1 MKVYKAT
8 DKNMKCRGFQYE
20 LGKTAEV
27 EGDIELCKKGFHA
40 CEMPIDVLGY
50 YAPGDGSRY
59 FEAELE
65 DVSEKR
71 SDDTKRVGK
80 KLTLSAEIG
89 IPGLA
94 KAQVEYVKAQ
104 CDFDNSIKKAD
115 AEKKNHATGESG
127 AASAAGERGAAS
139 ATGER
144 GAASATGLR
153 GAASATGESGA
164 ASATGWSGA
173 ASATGWSGAASATG
187 NSGAASATGESG
199 AASATGLSGAASATG
214 NSGAASAT
222 GNSGAASATGWR
234 GAASAT
240 GWRGAASATGLSGAA
255 SATGESG
262 AASATGWSGAAS
274 ATGESGAAS
283 ATGWRG
289 AASATGKGCVAM
301 TTGYYGRVMGEI
313 GNAIVCVERGAGGE
327 INTILAGIVDGK
339 TLKPGVWYTVKNGQ
353 WVEVQK

>member
-8 DKNMKCRGFQYE
+8 DKDMKCRGFQYE

-27 EGDIELCKKGFHA
+27 EGDIELCKNGLHA
-40 CEMPIDVLGY
+40 CEMPLDVLGY

-71 SDDTKRVGK
+71 SGDTKRVGK
-80 KLTLSAEIG
+80 KLTLSAEID
-89 IPGLA
+89 IPGLV

-104 CDFDNSIKKAD
+104 CYFDNAINKAD
-115 AEKKNHATGESG
+115 AENKNH
-127 AASAAGERGAAS
+127 

-144 GAASATGLR
+144 GAASATG
-153 GAASATGESGA
+153 E
-164 ASATGWSGA
+164 
-173 ASATGWSGAASATG
+173 
-187 NSGAASATGESG
+187 
-199 AASATGLSGAASATG
+199 
-214 NSGAASAT
+214 
-222 GNSGAASATGWR
+222 
-234 GAASAT
+234 
-240 GWRGAASATGLSGAA
+240 
-255 SATGESG
+255 
-262 AASATGWSGAAS
+262 SGAAS

-289 AASATGKGCVAM
+289 AASATGESGAASATGERGAASATGERGAASATGKYCVAM
-301 TTGYYGRVMGEI
+301 TTGFWGRVMGDI
-313 GNAIVCVERGAGGE
+313 GNAIVCVERRDNGE
-327 INTILAGIVDGK
+327 IAAILAGIVDGE

>member
-8 DKNMKCRGFQYE
+8 DKDMKCLGFQYE

-27 EGDIELCKKGFHA
+27 EGDIELCKNGLHA
-40 CEMPIDVLGY
+40 CEMPLDVLGY

-65 DVSEKR
+65 DASSEKR

-89 IPGLA
+89 LPGLV

-104 CDFDNSIKKAD
+104 CRFDNAIKNANN
-115 AEKKNHATGESG
+115 EKKNH
-127 AASAAGERGAAS
+127 

-144 GAASATGLR
+144 GAASATGWSGAASATGWR
-153 GAASATGESGA
+153 GAASATGWRGAASATGWRGAASATGDSGA

-187 NSGAASATGESG
+187 WSGAASATGE
-199 AASATGLSGAASATG
+199 
-214 NSGAASAT
+214 
-222 GNSGAASATGWR
+222 R

-240 GWRGAASATGLSGAA
+240 GWRGAASATGERGAASATGDSGAA
-255 SATGESG
+255 SATG
-262 AASATGWSGAAS
+262 
-274 ATGESGAAS
+274 
-283 ATGWRG
+283 
-289 AASATGKGCVAM
+289 KYCVAM
-301 TTGYYGRVMGEI
+301 TTGFFGRVMGNI
-313 GNAIVCVERGAGGE
+313 GNAIVCVERRYNGE
-327 INTILAGIVDGK
+327 IAAILAGIVDGE
-339 TLKPGVWYTVKNGQ
+339 TLKPGVWYTVKNGE
-353 WVEVQK
+353 WVEVQ

>member
-8 DKNMKCRGFQYE
+8 DKDMKCRGFQYE

-27 EGDIELCKKGFHA
+27 EGDIELCEKGLHA
-40 CEMPIDVLGY
+40 CEMPLDVLVY

-65 DVSEKR
+65 DVSDKK

-89 IPGLA
+89 IPGLV

-104 CDFDNSIKKAD
+104 CDFDNAIKKAN
-115 AEKKNHATGESG
+115 AEKNNHATGES
-127 AASAAGERGAAS
+127 
-139 ATGER
+139 
-144 GAASATGLR
+144 

-164 ASATGWSGA
+164 ASATGW
-173 ASATGWSGAASATG
+173 
-187 NSGAASATGESG
+187 
-199 AASATGLSGAASATG
+199 
-214 NSGAASAT
+214 
-222 GNSGAASATGWR
+222 R
-234 GAASAT
+234 
-240 GWRGAASATGLSGAA
+240 GAA

-283 ATGWRG
+283 ATG
-289 AASATGKGCVAM
+289 KGCVAM
-301 TTGYYGRVMGEI
+301 TTGFYGRVMGEI
-313 GNAIVCVERGAGGE
+313 GNAIVCVERKDNGE
-327 INTILAGIVDGK
+327 IAAILDGIVDGE
-339 TLKPGVWYTVKNGQ
+339 TLKPGVWYTVKDGQ
-353 WVEVQK
+353 WAEVQG

>member
-1 MKVYKAT
+1 MCE
-8 DKNMKCRGFQYE
+8 NG
-20 LGKTAEV
+20 L
-27 EGDIELCKKGFHA
+27 HA
-40 CEMPIDVLGY
+40 CEMPLDVLGY
-50 YAPGDGSRY
+50 YAPSDGPRY

-65 DVSEKR
+65 DVSDEKR

-89 IPGLA
+89 IPGLV

-104 CDFDNSIKKAD
+104 CDFDNAIKKSNS
-115 AEKKNHATGESG
+115 EKKNHAT
-127 AASAAGERGAAS
+127 GERGAAS

-144 GAASATGLR
+144 GAASATGER

-173 ASATGWSGAASATG
+173 ASATGW
-187 NSGAASATGESG
+187 
-199 AASATGLSGAASATG
+199 
-214 NSGAASAT
+214 
-222 GNSGAASATGWR
+222 
-234 GAASAT
+234 
-240 GWRGAASATGLSGAA
+240 SGAA

-283 ATGWRG
+283 ATGWCGAASATGWCGAASATGESGAASATGWCGAASATGWCG

-301 TTGYYGRVMGEI
+301 TTGFYGRVMGGR
-313 GNAIVCVERGAGGE
+313 GNAIVCVERKNNGE
-327 INTILAGIVDGK
+327 IATILSGIVDGE
-339 TLKPGVWYTVKNGQ
+339 TLKPCVWYTVKNGR